1 MHRPCFDGTEP
12 RWEIADGEDSRP
24 SSASTG
30 TPPALVRP
38 LGFPYELELRRGSPM
53 DIVVQQSGWDE
64 GRLVDVKAVLED
76 VAKPYLQAVPGP
88 CGRDVARC
96 PSTGG
101 AARSNHL
108 CAACVWRP
116 PVDSPIRILLTARGR
131 KWAKFSYQFSHEL
144 CHVLSGYEDLEG
156 DTNNWFH
163 EAICYLASLFTLRRM
178 AEAWRTEPPYPHWIT
193 YADSLAEYADNEDRN
208 YLKETALLPGETLS
222 SWLASH
228 EEELRACRELRAK
241 NAVVARELLPL
252 FEEEP
257 SRLERRTQVSCL
269 QVLA

>member
-1 MHRPCFDGTEP
+1 
-12 RWEIADGEDSRP
+12 
-24 SSASTG
+24 
-30 TPPALVRP
+30 
-38 LGFPYELELRRGSPM
+38 M

-64 GRLVDVKAVLED
+64 GRPVDVKAVLEN
-76 VAKPYLQAVPGP
+76 VAKHICQPFRTPVEETLHVVPAP
-88 CGRDVARC
+88 ETRRY
-96 PSTGG
+96 PIT
-101 AARSNHL
+101 
-108 CAACVWRP
+108 CVRRASEDP
-116 PVDSPIRILLTARGR
+116 PVDSPIRILLTARGT

-178 AEAWRTEPPYPHWIT
+178 AEAWRTEPPYWDWTT

-257 SRLERRTQVSCL
+257 SGWNAVRRFPASKSSLRDYLNEWVSEVEADDRPFVERIIQRFEE
-269 QVLA
+269 